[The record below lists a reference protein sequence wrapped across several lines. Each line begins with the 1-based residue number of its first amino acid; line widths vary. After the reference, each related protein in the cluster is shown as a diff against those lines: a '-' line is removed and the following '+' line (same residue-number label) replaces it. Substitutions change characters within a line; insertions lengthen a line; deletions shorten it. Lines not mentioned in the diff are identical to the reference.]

1 MKKTIF
7 ATLIFTFLFSLLFFT
22 SGVHA
27 QNIPTIV
34 PYVNDFAD
42 VIDSSYENM
51 INSYAA
57 QLESVT
63 TAEIA
68 VLTVDSTQPMSIEEY
83 AVKVF
88 EKNGIG
94 QKGKDNG
101 ILIVAAISDRRWKIE
116 VGYGLEGDIND
127 AKAGRIGRAYMSTY
141 FKEGKY
147 GEGLY
152 LTVKTLGDIIAGN
165 ETLSGEFESEGLD
178 ELWFDY
184 SYLLLFML
192 AIFIFPP
199 IIISV
204 KNHICPKCRSWMRV
218 EHKGNMV
225 CHICKKCGYKKCV
238 KKKRRRHYPF
248 FIFLAGGGRGRG
260 GGGGGF
266 GGGGFGGGGSGGGGG
281 GGSW

>member
-7 ATLIFTFLFSLLFFT
+7 ATLIFTFLFSLLFF
-22 SGVHA
+22 SAQVHA
-27 QNIPTIV
+27 QDIPTIV
-34 PYVNDFAD
+34 PYVSDFAN
-42 VIDSSYENM
+42 VINSSYESM
-51 INSYAA
+51 INNYAA
-57 QLESVT
+57 QLESAT

-68 VLTVDSTQPMSIEEY
+68 VLIVNSTQPMPIEEY

-94 QKGKDNG
+94 QKGIDNG

-127 AKAGRIGRAYMSTY
+127 AKAGRIGRAYMTSY
-141 FKEGKY
+141 FQDEKY

-152 LTVKTLGDIIAGN
+152 LTVKTLADIIAGN
-165 ETLSGEFESEGLD
+165 ETLSGEFEPDGLD

-192 AIFIFPP
+192 AIFILPP

-204 KNHICPKCRSWMRV
+204 KNHICPKCHSWMRV
-218 EHKGNMV
+218 ERKGNMI

-238 KKKRRRHYPF
+238 KKKRRRCYPF

-266 GGGGFGGGGSGGGGG
+266 GGGGFGGGGSGGGGAG
-281 GGSW
+281 GGW